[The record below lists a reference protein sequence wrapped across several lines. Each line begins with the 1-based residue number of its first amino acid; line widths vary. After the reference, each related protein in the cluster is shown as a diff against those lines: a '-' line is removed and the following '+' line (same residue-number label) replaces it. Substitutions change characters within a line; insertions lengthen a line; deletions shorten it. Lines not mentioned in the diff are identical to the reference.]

1 MVFYYLRQPPPN
13 KVRNITRQWISYAP
27 FPTITQSNPGSR
39 NHYNDGKIQASRQH
53 GLFVEQPAKQD
64 QAFSLALALFLGRS
78 TAWMLGRTP
87 PWAIVTPARSL
98 FSSSS
103 FLDKTNDER
112 MQITRRVV
120 TPDGQLKVPWD
131 DTRLLVVPGSIA
143 SKLKNLG
150 SQVLHD
156 GGHVN
161 WSPCT
166 HPLGIIS
173 LPDES

>member
-1 MVFYYLRQPPPN
+1 
-13 KVRNITRQWISYAP
+13 
-27 FPTITQSNPGSR
+27 
-39 NHYNDGKIQASRQH
+39 
-53 GLFVEQPAKQD
+53 
-64 QAFSLALALFLGRS
+64 
-78 TAWMLGRTP
+78 MLGRTP